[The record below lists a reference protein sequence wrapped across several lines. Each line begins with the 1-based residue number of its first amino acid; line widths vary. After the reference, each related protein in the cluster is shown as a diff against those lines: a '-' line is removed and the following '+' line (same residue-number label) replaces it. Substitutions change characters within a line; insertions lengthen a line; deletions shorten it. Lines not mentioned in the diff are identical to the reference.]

1 MRVLLFLICFI
12 FKFAAIVFFTAL
24 LIIITEWLLS
34 ADIDPESS
42 DTYIKNHENI

>member
-12 FKFAAIVFFTAL
+12 FDFIGIILFTTL
-24 LIIITEWLLS
+24 LIIITNWLLS
-34 ADIDPESS
+34 YDIDPESA